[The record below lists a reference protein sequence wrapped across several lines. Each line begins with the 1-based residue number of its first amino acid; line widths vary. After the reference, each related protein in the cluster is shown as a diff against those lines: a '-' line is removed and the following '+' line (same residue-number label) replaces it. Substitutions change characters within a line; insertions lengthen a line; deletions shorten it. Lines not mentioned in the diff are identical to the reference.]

1 MLTIIALCV
10 GLGLV
15 LLSVILVRRKV
26 KKLPDLSDDVFVK
39 KYKDIYGEASNDA
52 VLRERDYL
60 ASQLDIPS
68 QKLDPSYTFDEL
80 SKHLDNSFG
89 SYQLAIGDLES
100 TVSELFEKLG
110 VKKPYKSPSNIGEF
124 IHEIIKAKTADR
136 SG

>member
-1 MLTIIALCV
+1 MLTIIIISI
-10 GLGLV
+10 GLAIV
-15 LLSVILVRRKV
+15 LLSVILVKRKV
-26 KKLPDLSDDVFVK
+26 KTLPDLSDDVFVK

-68 QKLDPSYTFDEL
+68 QKLDPYYTFDEL

-124 IHEIIKAKTADR
+124 IQEIIKAKTVDR

>member
-1 MLTIIALCV
+1 MHEITVICV
-10 GLGLV
+10 GLGCA
-15 LLSVILVRRKV
+15 LLSAILVKRKV

-39 KYKDIYGEASNDA
+39 KYIDIYGEASNDA

-60 ASQLDIPS
+60 ANQLDIPS

-124 IHEIIKAKTADR
+124 IYEIIKAKTAEKE
-136 SG
+136 